1 MRDGSRKRNAGARSG
16 SRRPRI
22 RGGGRPAAY
31 GAAALLVAFGIV
43 NCAGGGDAGAPAE
56 SSVRRA
62 AAEAESS
69 IGEAAQTLGFRSLG
83 EARDAVARIMEA
95 SGLRADFEIEVV
107 EGLDNVAA
115 MMRSP
120 CGNPRTCRVVAYD
133 PRFLLDVE
141 RQTDQWGPVSIMAH
155 EVARH
160 LLGHTVFGLDSN
172 TQYEADAE
180 FLSGFI
186 LQRLGASLESAQ
198 AARRLLGSPRG
209 SSLEMIATGWREA
222 RRVDGAPLF
231 LEGEEGELT
240 RDVPVAADP
249 PPDD

>member
-1 MRDGSRKRNAGARSG
+1 MDRV
-16 SRRPRI
+16 
-22 RGGGRPAAY
+22 GGGGVGGGVG
-31 GAAALLVAFGIV
+31 GAVT
-43 NCAGGGDAGAPAE
+43 AGGGAGGSE
-56 SSVRRA
+56 TTGED
-62 AAEAESS
+62 AAEAEGS

-95 SGLRADFEIEVV
+95 SGLRADFEIEVD
-107 EGLDNVAA
+107 EGSNNVAA
-115 MMRSP
+115 MMRFP

-160 LLGHTVFGLDSN
+160 LLGHTVFGSDSN
-172 TQYEADAE
+172 TLYEVNAE

-209 SSLEMIATGWREA
+209 SSSPWGSSLEMIATGWREA
-222 RRVDGAPLF
+222 RRVDGAPMF
-231 LEGEEGELT
+231 LESEEGELT
-240 RDVPVAADP
+240 RWELQ
-249 PPDD
+249 

>member
-22 RGGGRPAAY
+22 RGAGHPAAY
-31 GAAALLVAFGIV
+31 GAAAMLVAFGIV
-43 NCAGGGDAGAPAE
+43 NCAGGGDAPASEEGRIGA
-56 SSVRRA
+56 
-62 AAEAESS
+62 
-69 IGEAAQTLGFRSLG
+69 AAQTLSFRSLG

-95 SGLRADFEIEVV
+95 SGLRADFEIEVA
-107 EGLDNVAA
+107 EGLENVAA
-115 MMRSP
+115 MIRSP
-120 CGNPRTCRVVAYD
+120 CGNLRACRVVIYD

-141 RQTDQWGPVSIMAH
+141 RRTDQWGPISIMAH
-155 EVARH
+155 EVAHH
-160 LLGHTVFGLDSN
+160 LLGHAVFGLDSN
-172 TQYEADAE
+172 TRYEGDAA

-198 AARRLLGSPRG
+198 AAMRLIGSPRG
-209 SSLEMIATGWREA
+209 SSLEAISTGWREA
-222 RRVDGAPLF
+222 LRVDGAPMF

-240 RDVPVAADP
+240 RVVPLAADP

>member
-43 NCAGGGDAGAPAE
+43 NCAGGGDAGAPA
-56 SSVRRA
+56 
-62 AAEAESS
+62 AEAEGS
-69 IGEAAQTLGFRSLG
+69 IGEEAQTLGFRSLG

-95 SGLRADFEIEVV
+95 SGLRADFEIEVD
-107 EGLDNVAA
+107 EGSNNVAA

-120 CGNPRTCRVVAYD
+120 CRNPRTCRVVAYD

-160 LLGHTVFGLDSN
+160 LLGHAVFGLDSN
-172 TQYEADAE
+172 THYEADAE

-240 RDVPVAADP
+240 RDVPMAADP